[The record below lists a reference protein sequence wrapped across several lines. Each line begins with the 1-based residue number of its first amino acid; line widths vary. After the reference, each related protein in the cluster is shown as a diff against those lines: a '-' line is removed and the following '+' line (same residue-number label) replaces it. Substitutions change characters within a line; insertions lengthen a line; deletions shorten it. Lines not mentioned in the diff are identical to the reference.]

1 MAAKQ
6 KKRNYP
12 RLILQLGILALL
24 LYMLFRNWFDKSY
37 AADYEAYCPFG
48 GMQAFGSY
56 LKNGSLACSMT
67 TTQIALGLV
76 LLAAV
81 VIFGKLFCAYVCPIG
96 TVTEWLGKW
105 GRKFKIQITLSGWA
119 DRILRL
125 LKYALLF
132 ITLYF
137 TLTSSELFCRTF
149 DPFYASFTGFG
160 HDVNL
165 WYAITALIITI
176 GGSIFIRQFWC
187 KYFCPLGAITNLGV
201 YALPVSALILLW
213 SLLTFVF
220 GLPISWIWLLAAI
233 CIMGFLL
240 EATTLRFLI
249 FPGLKITRN
258 AEICTSC
265 RICDKQCPMG
275 LDVSKPAAVVHIDC
289 HLCTDCIAKCPEKG
303 ALSINKRKWQYLPA
317 IVTVVLA
324 AGAILYSMKYELP
337 TISEKWGTNLQVQN
351 ADQVEIEGL
360 KSIKCFGSSRA
371 FANQMKEVEGVIG
384 VETFVKHH
392 RVRVYFDPSITSKE
406 KIKEAVFSPFK
417 EFFSLPSGA
426 LVSELEIGIDRCFDP
441 NDQWLLVEQLRQQKG
456 VLAVETHF
464 GEPVRAKIYFDES
477 QTNPLEIKRA
487 ILKTSVTIT
496 EGGNIY
502 VEKTDFKLNEK
513 GQTLKTIAT
522 SEFQKRFFEEK
533 DITFNDFEKYKSS
546 ELLVFSIPFADALKP
561 EMQEWIPYL
570 ISHCSNNDFIVR
582 FKTIFSEKDP
592 LLELT
597 YVQGKTSESEILKL
611 IKEPDLLVHYETRPD
626 KKVGNPFTF
635 K

>member
-12 RLILQLGILALL
+12 RLILQLGILVLL
-24 LYMLFRNWFDKSY
+24 SYMLFRNWFDKSY

-76 LLAAV
+76 LLVAV

-105 GRKFKIQITLSGWA
+105 GRKFKIQITLSGWI
-119 DRILRL
+119 DRVLRL
-125 LKYALLF
+125 LKYALLY

-160 HDVNL
+160 HDVNV
-165 WYAITALIITI
+165 WYAAAALIITI
-176 GGSIFIRQFWC
+176 AGSVFIRQFWC

-201 YALPVSALILLW
+201 YALPVSALILTW
-213 SLLTFVF
+213 SLFNF
-220 GLPISWIWLLAAI
+220 IFNIQISWIWLLAAV
-233 CIMGFLL
+233 CITGFLL

-275 LDVSKPAAVVHIDC
+275 LNVSKPAAVQHIDC
-289 HLCTDCIAKCPEKG
+289 HLCTDCVAKCPEKG
-303 ALSINKRKWQYLPA
+303 ALAVNKRKWQYLPA

-324 AGAILYSMKYELP
+324 AGAIFYSMIYELP
-337 TISEKWGTNLQVQN
+337 TISEKWGTDLQMQN
-351 ADQVEIEGL
+351 AERVEIDGL
-360 KSIKCFGSSRA
+360 KSVKCFGSSRA

-392 RVRVYFDPSITSKE
+392 RVRVFFDPIKTSEE
-406 KIKEAVFSPFK
+406 KIKEAIFSPFK
-417 EFFSLPSGA
+417 EFFGTPSGTV
-426 LVSELEIGIDRCFDP
+426 VSELGIGIDRCFDP
-441 NDQWLLVEQLRQQKG
+441 NDQWLLVEQLRQLKG
-456 VLAVETHF
+456 VLAVETHY
-464 GEPVRAKIYFDES
+464 GEPIRAKIYFDET
-477 QTNPLEIKRA
+477 QTNPLEIKMA
-487 ILKTSVTIT
+487 VLKSSVKIND
-496 EGGNIY
+496 GGNVY
-502 VEKTDFKLNEK
+502 EEKTDFELNEK
-513 GQTLKTIAT
+513 GQTLKNLAVN
-522 SEFQKRFFEEK
+522 EFFKRFFEEK
-533 DITFNDFEKYKSS
+533 DINFNDFEKFRPS
-546 ELLVFSIPFADALKP
+546 ELVVFSIPFTDAIKP
-561 EMQEWIPYL
+561 GMQEWIPYL

-582 FKTIFSEKDP
+582 FKTVFASTEP
-592 LLELT
+592 VLELT
-597 YVQGKTSESEILKL
+597 YVKGKTNETEILKL
-611 IKEPDLLVHYETRPD
+611 LKEPELLVHYETKPD
-626 KKVGNPFTF
+626 KKVANPFNF
-635 K
+635 